1 MLSQEKPTLVLADHP
16 SLQRMLPVLW
26 NFFQGERDG
35 VVVSDHSM
43 TFLANLLR
51 IELIPVYR
59 NPASVQTQTEGED
72 YKQKIL
78 SIMGKLTNSKPD
90 YQHQG
95 KAVINQVVD
104 ALHDKNVFLAPAG
117 VTNKVARWKPGVSHI
132 ITEADK
138 SRQDFALSFVYIPDS
153 FKERFS
159 YVLFESWMQVL
170 DSEAVEWT
178 DNHRQN
184 TESLQS
190 FYESLRTTK

>member
-1 MLSQEKPTLVLADHP
+1 
-16 SLQRMLPVLW
+16 MLPVLW

-43 TFLANLLR
+43 TLLANLLR

-59 NPASVQTQTEGED
+59 NLANINTQTKGED

-78 SIMGKLTNSKPD
+78 SVMGKLTNSKPD

-104 ALHDKNVFLAPAG
+104 ALHDKNVFLAPSG
-117 VTNKVARWKPGVSHI
+117 VTNRVARWKPGISHI
-132 ITEADK
+132 ISEADK
-138 SRQDFALSFVYIPDS
+138 TLQDFALSFVYIPDS
-153 FKERFS
+153 FKEKFS
-159 YVLFESWMQVL
+159 FVLFESWMQVL

-178 DNHRQN
+178 DNPRQN
-184 TESLQS
+184 AESLQA